1 MWIIDKILG
10 RTRSEKEPDKGIYTT
25 DIPERDRPA
34 LLQEAEQRSFDMVEK
49 SGADK
54 PKTPPAH

>member
-1 MWIIDKILG
+1 MWIVDKILG
-10 RTRSEKEPDKGIYTT
+10 KARSAKRPGKDDYTT

-34 LLQEAEQRSFDMVEK
+34 LLQEAERRSFDM
-49 SGADK
+49 ADQ

>member
-10 RTRSEKEPDKGIYTT
+10 KAPSAKRRGKDAYTP
-25 DIPERDRPA
+25 DIPERDREA
-34 LLQEAEQRSFDMVEK
+34 LLHEAESRSFDM
-49 SGADK
+49 ADQ

>member
-10 RTRSEKEPDKGIYTT
+10 RTPSVKRPDKGAYTP
-25 DIPERDRPA
+25 DIPARDRKA
-34 LLQEAEQRSFDMVEK
+34 LLHEAEARTFDM
-49 SGADK
+49 ADQ

>member
-10 RTRSEKEPDKGIYTT
+10 RNRSEKQPDKGIYTT
-25 DIPERDRPA
+25 DIPEPDRPA
-34 LLQEAEQRSFDMVEK
+34 LLQEAEQRSFDMAE
-49 SGADK
+49 K